1 VREKRSQHHATPAP
15 STHESAEEKGSF
27 LAQSK
32 IFRGL
37 PMEEISALEHI
48 ATMMTC
54 QNGRVLYRP
63 GEKGSSLFL
72 LKTGRIQLYHLSS
85 DGRKLIIAIIEA
97 GDSFGE
103 TILLGEDR
111 YDCFAEAV
119 TDLRLCVINKND
131 VQQLLSQ
138 KPAIALAFLSN
149 AGQRLMQ
156 LEAQLIDT
164 SFKSTP
170 ARLATL
176 LLALARARQR
186 NDEPL
191 TIDGLSHEELAERL
205 GVYRETVS
213 SALREL
219 KETGAIEL
227 GRKHIIIH
235 EPARLEILATTGGR
249 VEK

>member
-1 VREKRSQHHATPAP
+1 VREKRSQQHATPAP
-15 STHESAEEKGSF
+15 STYKIAEEKGPF

-32 IFRGL
+32 IFQGL
-37 PMEEISALEHI
+37 STEEINALEHI
-48 ATMMTC
+48 ATMTTC

-63 GEKGSSLFL
+63 GEKGTSLFL

-103 TILLGEDR
+103 TLLLGEGR

-119 TDLRLCVINKND
+119 ADSRLCVINKND

-138 KPAIALAFLSN
+138 KPAIALAFLNN
-149 AGQRLMQ
+149 AGQRLLQ

-164 SFKSTP
+164 SFKSTA

-176 LLALARARQR
+176 LLVLARTRQHY
-186 NDEPL
+186 DEPL

-213 SALREL
+213 GALREL
-219 KETGAIEL
+219 KEAGAIEL

-235 EPARLEILATTGGR
+235 EPAQLELLAITGGR